1 MTEPEPGFG
10 RRLRD
15 GGHRAWRFI
24 QKDLWLSLPE
34 DRRGRF
40 FYRLLRMGVLIV
52 EGFTRSEVFL
62 LAAALTYQV
71 IFALVPLLVVMIAV
85 VKGFIG
91 LEGLTGQVQ
100 KFLVKYFIPEV
111 SAEIVP
117 QVNNFIANANT
128 AAVGAVGFAV
138 LLYTSLSFLG
148 TIERAFN
155 RIWGVRAG
163 RPLLRRF
170 VLYWTL
176 LTVTPVLLAAS
187 ISLSTLAQNNAV
199 YSWMDSHVPYFSQ
212 FTVVLTQYLV
222 AWILF
227 AGIYL
232 LMPNTKV
239 RFQSAVGG
247 ALVSGTLW
255 QLMMSVYVW
264 YNTRLVA
271 FDKFYGS
278 IGAIPVFLLWIYLSW
293 IIVLFGAEVA
303 FAMQHVNTYRR
314 EVEQIRLS
322 ASARERLAL
331 VAAAEVVRP
340 FLAGGHPPTGEE
352 VAARLNAP
360 VRAVN
365 DILFELATRNVLRV
379 VPEAGRK
386 DPVYLPARDPSRM
399 TAREVVEAIR
409 NDGDPATLPQGPDLQ
424 AIYALLDRAEGQAYA
439 PLEGVSL
446 RELAAP
452 PPATG
457 PAAGS

>member
-1 MTEPEPGFG
+1 MSDAGPGLLE
-10 RRLRD
+10 RLQ
-15 GGHRAWRFI
+15 GGLQRAWRFI

-40 FYRLLRMGVLIV
+40 AYRLLRMGVLVV

-85 VKGFIG
+85 VKGFVG
-91 LEGLTGQVQ
+91 LEGVTGQVQ

-170 VLYWTL
+170 TLYWTL

-187 ISLSTLAQNNAV
+187 ISLATLARSNAL
-199 YSWMDSHVPYFSQ
+199 YAWISTHVPYFSQ
-212 FTVVLTQYLV
+212 LTVALTQYLV

-239 RFQSAVGG
+239 RFQSALGG

-255 QLMMSVYVW
+255 QLMMNVYVW
-264 YNTRLVA
+264 YNTQLVA
-271 FDKFYGS
+271 IDKFYGS
-278 IGAIPVFLLWIYLSW
+278 LGAIPVFLLWIYLSW

-314 EVEQIRLS
+314 EVEQVRLS

-331 VAAAEVVRP
+331 VSAAEVVRP
-340 FLAGGHPPTGEE
+340 FLTGGEPPTGEE

-365 DILFELATRNVLRV
+365 DILFELATRNVLRA
-379 VPEAGRK
+379 VPAAGRK

-399 TAREVVEAIR
+399 TAREVVEAVR
-409 NDGDPATLPQGPDLQ
+409 NHGDPASLPEGPDLQ
-424 AIYALLDRAEGQAYA
+424 AIYALIDRVEGQAYA
-439 PLEGVSL
+439 PLEGVTL
-446 RELAAP
+446 RDLAVP
-452 PPATG
+452 PPVTG